1 MKKALHLIL
10 ALLIAQLTYAQTTL
24 PNLDFENWQQKY
36 YNTLYPD
43 KFYWECLP
51 TDIWASG
58 NAASKSFDKFPTYR
72 TTDAK
77 SGDYA
82 ACLETMSIFGQPASG
97 SLFTGWFKA
106 DMFNSQAFRGV
117 PFTGKPTAFQG
128 WYKYSPKKYDG
139 VTDTAAIYAILS
151 QWSGSER
158 VEIARAEIYP
168 HENIL
173 EYTYFNLPF
182 DYYNDLDP
190 DTIAVV
196 FASSKHGESF
206 KGGIGSKLFIDDVNF
221 DYEPI
226 SVGKN
231 VKQDDIKVFY
241 SSSNRILFVKTA
253 SLEQIQVELFDI
265 NGKKTG
271 FWLVNSNN
279 NSITID
285 NLSQGVYLCRVV
297 TKDLA
302 PFVTKIFIE

>member
-1 MKKALHLIL
+1 M
-10 ALLIAQLTYAQTTL
+10 
-24 PNLDFENWQQKY
+24 
-36 YNTLYPD
+36 
-43 KFYWECLP
+43 
-51 TDIWASG
+51 
-58 NAASKSFDKFPTYR
+58 
-72 TTDAK
+72 
-77 SGDYA
+77 
-82 ACLETMSIFGQPASG
+82 
-97 SLFTGWFKA
+97 
-106 DMFNSQAFRGV
+106 
-117 PFTGKPTAFQG
+117 
-128 WYKYSPKKYDG
+128 
-139 VTDTAAIYAILS
+139 
-151 QWSGSER
+151 
-158 VEIARAEIYP
+158 
-168 HENIL
+168 
-173 EYTYFNLPF
+173 
-182 DYYNDLDP
+182 
-190 DTIAVV
+190 
-196 FASSKHGESF
+196 
-206 KGGIGSKLFIDDVNF
+206 NF